1 MFLSPTLC
9 LRLRWCPVVMT
20 VLLGAQEKRSKRTQD
35 PAGSSQP
42 SDQTKVVLRLGGN
55 GARGRGTCG
64 HGRGADPPLVGAA
77 RTEFIPGIGNVPV
90 VPAAKVDLQ

>member
-1 MFLSPTLC
+1 
-9 LRLRWCPVVMT
+9 MT